1 MTHNSR
7 HNKIR
12 IKKTH
17 MHDHF
22 APPKFLNHYIG
33 IKGLHHFPSEAKH
46 GSEPF
51 LMKKFLRVFLISNGL
66 VYVPFVNIRDSLI
79 SVIAFVFVNFQ
90 YFLFWIFNDP
100 FMPFKVPNTG
110 LQMKYFLITSLQILF
125 ENSHSKKK

>member
-1 MTHNSR
+1 
-7 HNKIR
+7 
-12 IKKTH
+12 
-17 MHDHF
+17 
-22 APPKFLNHYIG
+22 
-33 IKGLHHFPSEAKH
+33 
-46 GSEPF
+46 
-51 LMKKFLRVFLISNGL
+51 MKKFLRLFLISNGL

-90 YFLFWIFNDP
+90 YFLFWILNDP

>member
-12 IKKTH
+12 AKKTH

-51 LMKKFLRVFLISNGL
+51 LMKKFLRLFLISNGL

-90 YFLFWIFNDP
+90 YLFF
-100 FMPFKVPNTG
+100 
-110 LQMKYFLITSLQILF
+110 
-125 ENSHSKKK
+125 